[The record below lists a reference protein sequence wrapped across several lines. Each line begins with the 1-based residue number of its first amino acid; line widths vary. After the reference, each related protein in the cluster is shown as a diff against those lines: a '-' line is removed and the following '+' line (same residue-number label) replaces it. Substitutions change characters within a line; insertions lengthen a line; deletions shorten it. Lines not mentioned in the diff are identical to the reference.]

1 MIPCILVTFPHVLY
15 GLVWSDTAIVNH
27 DIKRLIMIA
36 GVTKFLQGC
45 MVIGILST
53 YTPVFSY
60 FIPKISLAIVGQ
72 VLNVSVY
79 HKLGLT
85 GVYYGNRFGLAT
97 PWVTSFPFNVV
108 NNPQYTGCILTLM
121 SIMCFYPY
129 REIVYLCSYWIA
141 LYKTTEFIE
150 SFSKKKLCGYSKY
163 KYDKSQ

>member
-1 MIPCILVTFPHVLY
+1 MGWI
-15 GLVWSDTAIVNH
+15 DTSIVQN
-27 DIKRLIMIA
+27 DINTLI
-36 GVTKFLQGC
+36 
-45 MVIGILST
+45 VIGGVSKFVQVGMMATLLFP
-53 YTPVFSY
+53 YTPVVSY
-60 FIPKISLAIVGQ
+60 FVPKITMAIVGQ
-72 VLNVSVY
+72 VLNMSVY

-108 NNPQYTGCILTLM
+108 DNPQYTGCILTLM

-129 REIVYLCSYWIA
+129 REIIYLCSYWIA